1 MKRPH
6 LGRMCSINGTGHF
19 SNASYNKGRFIKIA
33 SGIQARV
40 THRQHGMVSEEEY
53 VSDDLPGEIPVEV
66 LFVNEDTHELGNSK
80 GWVCL
85 SIPNFNIF
93 SISV

>member
-1 MKRPH
+1 
-6 LGRMCSINGTGHF
+6 
-19 SNASYNKGRFIKIA
+19 
-33 SGIQARV
+33 
-40 THRQHGMVSEEEY
+40 MVSEEEY